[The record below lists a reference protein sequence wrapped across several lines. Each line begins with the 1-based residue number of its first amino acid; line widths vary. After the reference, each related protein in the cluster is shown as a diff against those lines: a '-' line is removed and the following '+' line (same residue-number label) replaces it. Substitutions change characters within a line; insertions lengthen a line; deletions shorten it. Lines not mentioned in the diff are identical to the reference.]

1 MDKGFLKLTN
11 YTETASSPKT
21 WAKSVMHGDGDP
33 GYRLTACERLVLLS
47 LYVRSFATRLRLPS
61 IAQA

>member
-33 GYRLTACERLVLLS
+33 GYRLTACESLVLLF
-47 LYVRSFATRLRLPS
+47 LYLRLFAPRSRLHS